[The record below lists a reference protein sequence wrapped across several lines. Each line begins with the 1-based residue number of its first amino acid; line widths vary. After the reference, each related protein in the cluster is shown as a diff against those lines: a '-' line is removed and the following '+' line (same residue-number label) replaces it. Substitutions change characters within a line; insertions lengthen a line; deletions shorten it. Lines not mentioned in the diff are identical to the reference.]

1 MESIM
6 AFSASARWNGDKT
19 GQGSYSLGSGAAKDV
34 PYTFGGRFE
43 DKGGST
49 PEELVGAAHAA
60 CFIMYL
66 TAVLGE
72 TKHQGIDAEAKVSL
86 GKDDKGPRI
95 TEIRLK
101 VKAKIAGLD
110 QATFDDLIKK
120 TEVGCPISR
129 LSSGNVTL
137 LVDARLEA

>member
-1 MESIM
+1 M
-6 AFSASARWNGDKT
+6 AFKATASWSGDKT
-19 GQGSYSLGSGAAKDV
+19 GSGTYSLGSGAASNV

-49 PEELVGAAHAA
+49 PEELIGAAYAA

-72 TKHQGIDAEAKVSL
+72 TKHQGLNAEATVSL
-86 GKDDKGPRI
+86 GKDEKGPVI

-101 VKAKIAGLD
+101 LAAKVAGLD
-110 QATFDDLIKK
+110 QAKFDELIAK
-120 TEVGCPISR
+120 TKGGCPISR
-129 LSSGNVTL
+129 LYANNVPVKIDATL
-137 LVDARLEA
+137 QA

>member
-1 MESIM
+1 M
-6 AFSASARWNGDKT
+6 AFSASASWNGDKT
-19 GQGSYSLGSGAAKDV
+19 GSGTYSLGSGAASNV

-49 PEELVGAAHAA
+49 PEELVGAAYAA

-72 TKHQGIDAEAKVSL
+72 TKHQGIKAEAKVSL
-86 GKDDKGPRI
+86 GKDEKGPVI

-101 VKAKIAGLD
+101 VEAKVAGLD
-110 QATFDDLIKK
+110 KAKFEELVAK
-120 TEVGCPISR
+120 TKGGCPISR
-129 LSSGNVTL
+129 LYANNVDVK
-137 LVDARLEA
+137 VDAQLAA

>member
-1 MESIM
+1 M
-6 AFSASARWNGDKT
+6 AFSATAFWNGDKS
-19 GQGSYSLGSGAAKDV
+19 GSGTYSLGSGAAKDV

-49 PEELVGAAHAA
+49 PEELIGAAYAS

-72 TKHQGIDAEAKVSL
+72 TKHQGIQAEAKVSL
-86 GKDDKGPRI
+86 GKDDKGPVI

-101 VKAKIAGLD
+101 VEAKVAGLD
-110 QATFDDLIKK
+110 QAKFDELVNK
-120 TEVGCPISR
+120 TKSGCPISR
-129 LSSGNVTL
+129 LYAGNVEVK
-137 LVDARLEA
+137 VDATLAA